1 MFKGKAEEKTFD
13 VTFLFLNLL
22 ACIFWLISQS
32 VSQTDSQSVSQ
43 SFILHGQYA

>member
-22 ACIFWLISQS
+22 ACIFCLISQS
-32 VSQTDSQSVSQ
+32 DRQSVSE
-43 SFILHGQYA
+43 SVSE